1 MTTKIALYTRVSTA
15 SQNDAMQLDELGSLC
30 ERSGWEI
37 VSTYSEKVS
46 GTKSVDERA
55 ALKSLLDDARK
66 RHFDKVVVWS
76 VDRLGRNMNHLTSVL
91 QELHDLNINIYAYK
105 QNLDTETTMGRMFWQ
120 MMGIFAEMENNL
132 RKERQM
138 AGIRKAQEK
147 GVKFGRPSKIN
158 EAVIQSVKLLRER
171 DVPIRQIARQL
182 EIGVGSVY
190 NILQAS

>member
-1 MTTKIALYTRVSTA
+1 MTKRIALYARVSTA
-15 SQNDAMQLDELGSLC
+15 SQNDSMQIDELRSLC
-30 ERSGWEI
+30 DRSGWQI
-37 VSTYSEKVS
+37 VSEYREKVS

-55 ALKSLLDDARK
+55 ALKALLDEARK
-66 RHFDKVVVWS
+66 RRFDKVVVWS

-91 QELHDLNINIYAYK
+91 QELHDLNINIYAYQ

-138 AGIRKAQEK
+138 SGIRKAQER

-158 EAVIQSVKLLRER
+158 DAVIQSVKLLRER
-171 DVPIRQIARQL
+171 DVPIQQIAHQL

>member
-30 ERSGWEI
+30 ERSGWQI

-46 GTKSVDERA
+46 GTKAVDERA
-55 ALKSLLDDARK
+55 ALKNLLDDARK

-105 QNLDTETTMGRMFWQ
+105 QNLDTETTMGRIFWQ

>member
-1 MTTKIALYTRVSTA
+1 MTTRVALYTRVSTT
-15 SQNDAMQLDELGSLC
+15 SQNDAMQLDELDSLC
-30 ERSGWEI
+30 ERSGWQI
-37 VSTYSEKVS
+37 VSTYREKIS
-46 GTKSVDERA
+46 GTKSIDERA
-55 ALKSLLDDARK
+55 ALKALLEDARK

-91 QELHDLNINIYAYK
+91 QELHDLNINIYAYQ

-138 AGIRKAQEK
+138 SGIRKAQER

-158 EAVIQSVKLLRER
+158 DAVIQSVKLLRER
-171 DVPIRQIARQL
+171 GVPIRKIARQL

>member
-1 MTTKIALYTRVSTA
+1 MTTRVALYTRVSTT

-30 ERSGWEI
+30 ERSGWQI

-46 GTKSVDERA
+46 GTKAVDERA
-55 ALKSLLDDARK
+55 ALKNLLDDARK

-105 QNLDTETTMGRMFWQ
+105 QNLDTETTMGRIFWQ

>member
-1 MTTKIALYTRVSTA
+1 MTTRIALYTRVSTV
-15 SQNDAMQLDELGSLC
+15 SQNDSMQIDELHSLC
-30 ERSGWEI
+30 ERSNWQI
-37 VSTYSEKVS
+37 VSEYREKVS

-105 QNLDTETTMGRMFWQ
+105 QSLDTETTMGRMFWQ

-138 AGIRKAQEK
+138 SGIRKAQEH
-147 GVKFGRPSKIN
+147 GVKFGRPSNIN
-158 EAVIQSVKLLRER
+158 EAVVQSVKLLRER
-171 DVPIRQIARQL
+171 GTPIRKIARQL

>member
-1 MTTKIALYTRVSTA
+1 MTKRIALYTRVSTA
-15 SQNDAMQLDELGSLC
+15 HQNDSMQLDELRSLC
-30 ERSGWEI
+30 ERSNWQI
-37 VSTYSEKVS
+37 VSEYREKIS

-66 RHFDKVVVWS
+66 RRFDKVVVWS
-76 VDRLGRNMNHLTSVL
+76 VDRLGRSMVHLTSVL

-105 QNLDTETTMGRMFWQ
+105 QALDTETHMGRMFWQ
-120 MMGIFAEMENNL
+120 IMGIFAEMENNL

-138 AGIRKAQEK
+138 AGIRKAQER

-158 EAVIQSVKLLRER
+158 GAVSQSVKLLRER
-171 DVPIRQIARQL
+171 GMSIRKIARQL

-190 NILQAS
+190 KILEAA

>member
-1 MTTKIALYTRVSTA
+1 MTTRVALYTRVSTT
-15 SQNDAMQLDELGSLC
+15 SQNDVMQLDELGSLC
-30 ERSGWEI
+30 ERSDWEI

-46 GTKSVDERA
+46 GTKSVDERP
-55 ALKSLLDDARK
+55 ALKALLEDARK
-66 RHFDKVVVWS
+66 RRFDKVVVWS

-91 QELHDLNINIYAYK
+91 QELHDLNINIYAFQ

-132 RKERQM
+132 RRERQM
-138 AGIRKAQEK
+138 SGIRKAQER

-171 DVPIRQIARQL
+171 GTPIRKIARQL